1 MRSFILSF
9 FLLIASGIMFSQEL
23 NCNLVVNA
31 RLTGNENQ
39 QVFKTLENQL
49 TEFINN
55 TKWTD
60 KTFSPQ
66 ERINCSMTITISN
79 YNVEA
84 FLESIYVQFSRHIYG
99 SSYTSPLYNFNDNE
113 ITCKNIE
120 FQNLLYSTTQ
130 TQWNLVSVL
139 AFS

>member
-9 FLLIASGIMFSQEL
+9 FLLIASGITLSQEL

-66 ERINCSMTITISN
+66 ERINCSMSITINN
-79 YNVEA
+79 YSGEA
-84 FLESIYVQFSRHIYG
+84 FQGSIPVQSSRPVYG
-99 SSYTSPLYNFNDNE
+99 SPSTTPLYNFNDNDF
-113 ITCKNIE
+113 TFHYLE
-120 FQNLLYSTTQ
+120 F
-130 TQWNLVSVL
+130 
-139 AFS
+139 